1 MKFYDFWNSHSQSHD
16 CWIIFYTYTHDWVI
30 TFYEFSMK
38 PSKKWSLHQ
47 GSCYGVKFTPHKI
60 LCQFFQSFFHLLQ
73 PFNETVRVCHNPLV
87 RTCNNDTEGEPI
99 CNTYYETV
107 CETSYKSYE
116 VEQDEPICKMELMKK
131 CDNVTS
137 KFFFLFFT
145 VRKSPKNRIVMK
157 YCE

>member
-1 MKFYDFWNSHSQSHD
+1 M
-16 CWIIFYTYTHDWVI
+16 
-30 TFYEFSMK
+30 
-38 PSKKWSLHQ
+38 
-47 GSCYGVKFTPHKI
+47 
-60 LCQFFQSFFHLLQ
+60 
-73 PFNETVRVCHNPLV
+73 

-137 KFFFLFFT
+137 KFWFFLHCEEIPKSRGLSWSKLVPSWLEIVWAILDWQQCCLGNCKFSKGGVLSGRNGKFHCVIKGNFYVKSVVETYLLLKTNLNENIFWHYHTFFF
-145 VRKSPKNRIVMK
+145 
-157 YCE
+157 

>member
-1 MKFYDFWNSHSQSHD
+1 MWRLETMCIWIDFYFIRN
-16 CWIIFYTYTHDWVI
+16 
-30 TFYEFSMK
+30 
-38 PSKKWSLHQ
+38 
-47 GSCYGVKFTPHKI
+47 CYKVSN
-60 LCQFFQSFFHLLQ
+60 LNNLFFHLLQ

-137 KFFFLFFT
+137 KFSFFIHCGKITKKEDCHDILWVSPLMMRNSVSNFELTTVLF
-145 VRKSPKNRIVMK
+145 RKL
-157 YCE
+157 

>member
-1 MKFYDFWNSHSQSHD
+1 MNLVSQTVL
-16 CWIIFYTYTHDWVI
+16 IFIVN
-30 TFYEFSMK
+30 
-38 PSKKWSLHQ
+38 
-47 GSCYGVKFTPHKI
+47 
-60 LCQFFQSFFHLLQ
+60 LLQ

-137 KFFFLFFT
+137 KFQFLLHCEEIT
-145 VRKSPKNRIVMK
+145 KIVLS
-157 YCE
+157 